1 MLDGRLDG
9 RSDANLQRRTCEGLR
24 RPTWW
29 GASWG
34 RGDSLRCARI
44 GPSPLTLSL
53 THVLRGQVAVCET
66 DVGTR
71 RRTHTRR
78 GRGQGRRD
86 VRKGG
91 GRSVCYRV
99 APGIP
104 KDAEVAVPSVA
115 EKTLG
120 RLLKTNG
127 GGVRLGGRGH
137 DNRCG
142 LRMDGRVRWQHGR

>member
-1 MLDGRLDG
+1 MLDGRLGLGADFH
-9 RSDANLQRRTCEGLR
+9 RRAWEGLM
-24 RPTWW
+24 RPVWW

-34 RGDSLRCARI
+34 RRRRRGDSLRCARV

-71 RRTHTRR
+71 RRTHTRK

-91 GRSVCYRV
+91 GRSGC
-99 APGIP
+99 
-104 KDAEVAVPSVA
+104 
-115 EKTLG
+115 
-120 RLLKTNG
+120 
-127 GGVRLGGRGH
+127 
-137 DNRCG
+137 
-142 LRMDGRVRWQHGR
+142 